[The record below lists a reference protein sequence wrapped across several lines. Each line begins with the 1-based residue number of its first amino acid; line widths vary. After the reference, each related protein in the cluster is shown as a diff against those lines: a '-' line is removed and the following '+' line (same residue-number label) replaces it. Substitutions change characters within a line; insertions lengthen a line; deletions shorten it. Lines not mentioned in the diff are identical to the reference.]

1 MITNVFQ
8 DGSQAKTLM
17 WQKIGSQADE
27 WKQGLLQLPPSRSS
41 YKVSKQC
48 LDQLGTHSLGTQTC
62 YRLLLGLP
70 LFSAELSDCR
80 KYACFRRVVVFF
92 AMV

>member
-27 WKQGLLQLPPSRSS
+27 WKQGLVTLTPSQSS
-41 YKVSKQC
+41 YNVSKQC
-48 LDQLGTHSLGTQTC
+48 VS
-62 YRLLLGLP
+62 REP
-70 LFSAELSDCR
+70 RA
-80 KYACFRRVVVFF
+80 
-92 AMV
+92 